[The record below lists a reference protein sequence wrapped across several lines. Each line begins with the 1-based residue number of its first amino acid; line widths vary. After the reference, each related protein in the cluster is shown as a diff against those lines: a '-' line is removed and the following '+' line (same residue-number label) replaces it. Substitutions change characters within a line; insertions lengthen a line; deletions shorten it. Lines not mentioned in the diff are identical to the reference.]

1 MGGREGG
8 ELLSTGWHHEALS
21 HPPVVTLHHHL
32 QAWWWPQFETFLGSC
47 IQRMGTLWAIGGLTN
62 ESSASELLC
71 LSNGLVTARLMLC

>member
-1 MGGREGG
+1 MGGREGRK
-8 ELLSTGWHHEALS
+8 LLSTGWHRKALS

-32 QAWWWPQFETFLGSC
+32 QAWWPQFETFLGSC